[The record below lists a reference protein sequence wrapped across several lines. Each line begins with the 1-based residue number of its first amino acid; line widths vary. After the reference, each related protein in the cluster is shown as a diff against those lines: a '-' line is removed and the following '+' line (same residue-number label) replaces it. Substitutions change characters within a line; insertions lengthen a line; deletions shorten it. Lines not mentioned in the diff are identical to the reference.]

1 MITIETLDDKLFSFN
16 GVSIPKNYEAQATG
30 VDNSLE
36 IISTG
41 RDRDVLQNSKKYDEF
56 EINGI
61 VPSSLNEAITLI
73 NEIVFSNGGGA
84 NSTFSIVE
92 KIDELISV
100 TQDENNET
108 QELLKEIQLIPVDF
122 ELGEGTYDKS
132 NILTGHYSGSE
143 TKIHSIQVLSQDAG
157 AFSLRFVGDVNH
169 NFNENM
175 QQVKAVKNQEL
186 ADFELVVNP
195 EHNITI
201 NLELLTI

>member
-30 VDNSLE
+30 VDDSLE

-84 NSTFSIVE
+84 GVGAQYIYSFNE
-92 KIDELISV
+92 ELIGTFFDKPLFRKCFDFSFEP
-100 TQDENNET
+100 QFFDY
-108 QELLKEIQLIPVDF
+108 F
-122 ELGEGTYDKS
+122 ELIHNC
-132 NILTGHYSGSE
+132 NIKNYIKHDIVLFTNALYTASSVNLREFTTAQFGIGLDGSE
-143 TKIHSIQVLSQDAG
+143 LFFTANKIQFENIISGDGFEAIIVL
-157 AFSLRFVGDVNH
+157 
-169 NFNENM
+169 EYT
-175 QQVKAVKNQEL
+175 KNQ
-186 ADFELVVNP
+186 
-195 EHNITI
+195 
-201 NLELLTI
+201 